1 MKKTEREAGRNPCS
15 RRREIPQKKDSRKEQ
30 MPYRQHRLHRIV
42 IKKGKRKGSLS
53 KELQKHTNLSEVYK
67 QKNPR
72 GVDHSG
78 DSE

>member
-30 MPYRQHRLHRIV
+30 MPYRQHRLHGTV
-42 IKKGKRKGSLS
+42 IKKRKTKGKPIQ
-53 KELQKHTNLSEVYK
+53 ELQKHTNLSEVYK

-72 GVDHSG
+72 SGQRSG
-78 DSE
+78 DSD

>member
-1 MKKTEREAGRNPCS
+1 MPVTRNMPDCKRQTFPQGTDALQAAQATQDSDKK
-15 RRREIPQKKDSRKEQ
+15 RKT
-30 MPYRQHRLHRIV
+30 
-42 IKKGKRKGSLS
+42 KGKPIQ
-53 KELQKHTNLSEVYK
+53 ELQKHTNLSEVYK